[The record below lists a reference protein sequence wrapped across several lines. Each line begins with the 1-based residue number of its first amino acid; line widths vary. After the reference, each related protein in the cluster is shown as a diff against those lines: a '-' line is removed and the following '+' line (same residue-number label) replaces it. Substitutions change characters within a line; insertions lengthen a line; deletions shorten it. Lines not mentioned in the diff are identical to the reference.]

1 MIRFLFLVP
10 VVRGHS
16 SADTEQFWKAGG
28 VEDRPPVSHG
38 HDQRVGWNPEKW
50 VVFNITIIG
59 NRWGFFSEFYLKLLV
74 HALFSQRNILKEQR
88 NEK

>member
-59 NRWGFFSEFYLKLLV
+59 NRWGFFF
-74 HALFSQRNILKEQR
+74 RILSKAFGTCIIFP
-88 NEK
+88 EKYIKRAKK